1 MYKIRE
7 YHGSKV
13 MSLTHEDKNGA
24 FSIGIVAK
32 GEFEFGAITKERYVV
47 TSGEIEF
54 WEEDE
59 AHWRLIME
67 GKEFTVVDHKNFKM
81 KTVAVSTYICF
92 YG

>member
-7 YHGSKV
+7 YHDSKV
-13 MSLTHEDKNGA
+13 MSLTNDDEDVA
-24 FSIGIVAK
+24 FSIGIVSQ
-32 GEFEFGAITKERYVV
+32 GEFEFGAITKERYIV

-59 AHWRLIME
+59 HHWRLIRE
-67 GKEFTVVDHKNFKM
+67 GKEFEVVDHKNFKM
-81 KTVAVSTYICF
+81 KTDKVSSYICF